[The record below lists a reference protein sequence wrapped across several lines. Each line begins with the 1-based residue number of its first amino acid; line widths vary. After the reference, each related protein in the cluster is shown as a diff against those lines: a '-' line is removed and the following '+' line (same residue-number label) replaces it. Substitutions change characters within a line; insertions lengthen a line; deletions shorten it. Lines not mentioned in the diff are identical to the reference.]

1 VASRRTVVVG
11 LASAAVL
18 ATGLGSAGA
27 ASATVGHNQRP
38 SGPADPLSGFHQSS
52 GGTPSAS
59 IGLVSVGPTTVA
71 AVTNLTSGALSPVGG
86 IPDSTFGSD
95 DPSTAIS
102 PSGTTALVA
111 RDNESMLS
119 ISNLRTDPGVATP
132 LGFAQFIGEGGLDF
146 DPFTSGVAMS
156 NTSALVAL
164 TEDGVVQLRDTAR
177 GWAIDGRV
185 HSAGQSSIH
194 APHAAGFIAI
204 PPNAVDAAVYSG
216 VAVSRVPLANGKYL
230 GLAIDRDAKS
240 LAVIEGV
247 GTAKPKVVGQLTT
260 SGLGDLDGPSDGNA
274 GMAFSPATATRA
286 VIATPNGVAVLNLSN
301 PAKPKLQS
309 RTVIGVGEDTTSVAI
324 SPNGD
329 DVAVGNQGSG
339 VIDDL
344 KGLLHATAG
353 QPLTPNGSVTPD
365 SSNTYTIF
373 ALAFLRNGTLV
384 VNRSG
389 NDVVH
394 STTGYYLSLVKGFAA
409 GTPHVTQSL
418 QLGGP
423 PDSINSLS
431 VTPALATIAM
441 HPGHLPVAKV
451 GRHVSI
457 KLSVTGGIGTF
468 GFTISAGHLPAG
480 LKLHGTHITGTPTHA
495 GTKHLTITA
504 VNQYHG
510 AVVASYMIKVK
521 S

>member
-1 VASRRTVVVG
+1 VASRRTVFVG

-27 ASATVGHNQRP
+27 AGATVDHNQRP
-38 SGPADPLSGFHQSS
+38 SGPSQPLRGLQPA
-52 GGTPSAS
+52 GGATSFAS

-71 AVTNLTSGALSPVGG
+71 GVTNLTSGALSAVGG
-86 IPDSTFGSD
+86 IPDGTFGSD

-119 ISNLRTDPGVATP
+119 ISNLLTDPGAATP
-132 LGFAQFIGEGGLDF
+132 LGFAQFIGEGGVAF
-146 DPFTSGVAMS
+146 NPFTSGVAMS
-156 NTSALVAL
+156 NTSALVTL

-185 HSAGQSSIH
+185 HSAGLSSLH
-194 APHAAGFIAI
+194 APHAAGFIAV
-204 PPNAVDAAVYSG
+204 PPNAAGAAVYSG
-216 VAVSRVPLANGKYL
+216 VAVSRVPLANGEYL

-260 SGLGDLDGPSDGNA
+260 SGLGDLDGSSDGNG
-274 GMAFSPATATRA
+274 GMVFSPATATRA
-286 VIATPNGVAVLNLSN
+286 VIATPNGVAVLNLTN

-309 RTVIGVGEDTTSVAI
+309 RTVIGAGEDTTSVAI

-329 DVAVGNQGSG
+329 DVAVGNQASG

-344 KGLLHATAG
+344 KGLLHTTAG
-353 QPLTPNGSVTPD
+353 HPLTPNGSVTPD
-365 SSNTYTIF
+365 NTNTYTIF
-373 ALAFLRNGTLV
+373 GLSFLRNGTLV

-441 HPGHLPVAKV
+441 HPGHLPTAKV
-451 GRHVSI
+451 GKHLAI
-457 KLSVTGGIGTF
+457 KFSVTGGIGTF
-468 GFTISAGHLPAG
+468 TFKVSAGHLPAG
-480 LKLHGTHITGTPTHA
+480 LKLHGTKITGTPTHA
-495 GTKHLTITA
+495 GTKHFTITA
-504 VNQYHG
+504 VNQYGG
-510 AVVASYMIKVK
+510 AVVSSYKIKVK
-521 S
+521 

>member
-1 VASRRTVVVG
+1 M
-11 LASAAVL
+11 
-18 ATGLGSAGA
+18 LGSTGA
-27 ASATVGHNQRP
+27 ASATVRHNQRP
-38 SGPADPLSGFHQSS
+38 SGPSNPLSGFQPA
-52 GGTPSAS
+52 GGATSFAS

-71 AVTNLTSGALSPVGG
+71 AVTNLTSGALSAAGG

-102 PSGTTALVA
+102 PSGSTALVA
-111 RDNESMLS
+111 RDNQSMLS
-119 ISNLRTDPGVATP
+119 ISNLRTDPGSATP
-132 LGFAQFIGEGGLDF
+132 LGFAQFIGEGGPTF
-146 DPFTSGVAMS
+146 GVFTDGVAMS
-156 NTSALVAL
+156 NTAALVTL
-164 TEDGVVQLRDTAR
+164 DEDGVVQLRDTAQ
-177 GWAIDGRV
+177 GWAIDARV
-185 HSAGQSSIH
+185 HSSGLSDLHS
-194 APHAAGFIAI
+194 PHAAGFIAF
-204 PPNAVDAAVYSG
+204 PSNTADANIYSG
-216 VAVSRVPLANGKYL
+216 VAISRVPLANGKYL
-230 GLAIDRDAKS
+230 GLAIDREAKS

-247 GTAKPKVVGQLTT
+247 GTAKPKVVGQLTA
-260 SGLGDLDGPSDGNA
+260 SGLGDLDGGDAGND
-274 GMAFSPATATRA
+274 GMAFSPATASRA
-286 VIATPNGVAVLNLSN
+286 VIATPDGVAVLNLTN

-309 RTVIGVGEDTTSVAI
+309 RTVIGVGDDVTSVAI
-324 SPNGD
+324 SPNGE

-373 ALAFLRNGTLV
+373 AVAFLRNGTLV

-418 QLGGP
+418 QLAGP

-431 VTPALATIAM
+431 VTPTLATITM

-451 GRHVSI
+451 GKHVSI
-457 KLSVTGGIGTF
+457 KLSVSGGIGTYS
-468 GFTISAGHLPAG
+468 FTISAGHLPAG

-504 VNQYHG
+504 VNQFHG
-510 AVVASYMIKVK
+510 AVVASYKFKVK